1 MVMLRRTIKPEIVMS
16 FAPESEP
23 RAPET
28 LPKPEVLLRVP
39 VGLASPL
46 WGLFAG
52 AAISASAWWWMTR
65 WARPQ
70 NLEAMFGVVETEAVD
85 EPEVPAIAAPAAEA
99 AATASETTPEPVL
112 EAFVEAVPEPDVEPV
127 PETVAEALIE
137 ASPAPFAVGGESA
150 PISPVLE
157 ALMPEVVEASVAPKP
172 RKKPTPPAPT
182 DAPN

>member
-16 FAPESEP
+16 FAPESET

-28 LPKPEVLLRVP
+28 LAKPEVLLRVP

-52 AAISASAWWWMTR
+52 AAVSASAWWWMTR

-70 NLEAMFGVVETEAVD
+70 NLEAMFGVAESEAD
-85 EPEVPAIAAPAAEA
+85 AEPTDVV
-99 AATASETTPEPVL
+99 SETTPEPVV
-112 EAFVEAVPEPDVEPV
+112 EAFAEAVPEPDVEPV
-127 PETVAEALIE
+127 PETVAEALIA

-157 ALMPEVVEASVAPKP
+157 ALMPEVAEASVAPKP
-172 RKKPTPPAPT
+172 RKKPAPPAPS